1 MKIPCKLGIILLQ
14 LKTLGAGL
22 EETTKRVTAVS
33 QYCWIVQK
41 EINTLK
47 TVF

>member
-22 EETTKRVTAVS
+22 EETKKQVTAVS

-41 EINTLK
+41 EKKKIK